1 MSLRISTKGR
11 YGTKALLDLAMC
23 YGKGPVHV
31 RDLAKSQR
39 VSERYLE
46 QVLILLKVAGLV
58 RSIRGAHGG
67 FILARPPSEISLAE
81 IIGAMEGSV
90 SLVECVDHPEVCT
103 RSAACVS
110 RDVWGEVKKAVTDV
124 LESVTLRDLVER
136 QKEKQPAEPVM
147 YYL

>member
-11 YGTKALLDLAMC
+11 YGTKALLDLAVC

-31 RDLAKSQR
+31 RNLAKSQR
-39 VSERYLE
+39 ISERYLE

-90 SLVECVDHPEVCT
+90 SLVECVDHPGVCPHSARCVT
-103 RSAACVS
+103 RDMWVS
-110 RDVWGEVKKAVTDV
+110 MKNSLVGV
-124 LESVTLRDLVER
+124 LEAITLQDLAGDLINKYPDNVLC
-136 QKEKQPAEPVM
+136 K
-147 YYL
+147 